1 MPNALFCRLPEPCSK
16 VAGGELVPAELDA
29 NPKGG
34 IDRGLAAESALRV
47 LASGA
52 EGGAADVLAAAAL
65 ICPNRLLVGIPNAG
79 AVNGLAAAA
88 DWLNDLLDG
97 IPKAGAANKLPAVL
111 VCPNKPPGCR
121 PSDDAVVLAAVFAGA
136 PAVMDAR
143 LYDGRACEVDEADA
157 EDWKRLAVA
166 DAAGNPPGCG
176 GLCRHGKNI
185 SADLTRCIGA
195 KTPLQT
201 SQNLVGPKKL
211 CRHHSC
217 ASSASGRTHALQVLV
232 AMCGDMKVKEE
243 DEDADANVCDD
254 NDNHVEG

>member
-1 MPNALFCRLPEPCSK
+1 MTSSQKHMQSECHLSLELADLVDVVQKVGLPCLHLGTFPCSRTIGKSIASQTLPKGAELGSTKGRRPLLPEPCSK

-111 VCPNKPPGCR
+111 VCPNKPPG
-121 PSDDAVVLAAVFAGA
+121 A

-166 DAAGNPPGCG
+166 DAAGNPPGCEIKHRRHDKKG
-176 GLCRHGKNI
+176 EVHLFFIAQGLG
-185 SADLTRCIGA
+185 SPTRCI
-195 KTPLQT
+195 TL
-201 SQNLVGPKKL
+201 S
-211 CRHHSC
+211 
-217 ASSASGRTHALQVLV
+217 
-232 AMCGDMKVKEE
+232 
-243 DEDADANVCDD
+243 
-254 NDNHVEG
+254 NDIVTA